1 MIHALAFLYHLAY
14 GLLLAYALWFA
25 IWGRHNINRGS

>member
-1 MIHALAFLYHLAY
+1 MLHLLTALYHLSY
-14 GLLLAYALWFA
+14 GLLLAYALWFT